1 MASPEE
7 VLESPVY
14 QDILQH
20 QERWA
25 SGVPVAWFVSVM
37 DALQEALR
45 PTPVAADLAICPRC
59 DYPIADHPQ
68 YPACPFCT

>member
-7 VLESPVY
+7 VLERPVY

-45 PTPVAADLAICPRC
+45 PLS
-59 DYPIADHPQ
+59 
-68 YPACPFCT
+68 